1 MINLRYHIV
10 SLVAVFLALALGVV
24 MGSTVFKDSLSAAQ
38 RALTNEVV
46 NQAESLRQQKNQ
58 LDAENGDLRSFGT
71 AVLPSLLRDKLRGR
85 HVVLLDTDQVDNGTW
100 QGVRDTLQQLA
111 GATVDGRITFSTGR
125 MTLQSGGDRSA
136 LANLLGGDSADPASL
151 RTTLL
156 DGLTNRLVASERLP
170 TDDAGRARDRLTG
183 LADTKL
189 ASLDLSTRCK
199 GGKTPFPEPGSLFVI
214 IGPSDGTPTLTPDQ
228 FLVPLADK
236 LSNKS
241 LQPVAG
247 VEDWIGTSSWVVAL
261 RANRDVNQ
269 RVTSID
275 DVDQVFG
282 QYALVEALAA
292 QLQNPPQPPGHY
304 GTKAGSD
311 RLLPKI
317 GR

>member
-10 SLVAVFLALALGVV
+10 SLVAVFLALAFGVV

-125 MTLQSGGDRSA
+125 MTLQSGGD
-136 LANLLGGDSADPASL
+136 SADPASL

-183 LADTKL
+183 LADTKF
-189 ASLDLSTRCK
+189 ASLDLANRFK

-214 IGPSDGTPTLTPDQ
+214 IGPSDGTPTLTP
-228 FLVPLADK
+228 
-236 LSNKS
+236 
-241 LQPVAG
+241 
-247 VEDWIGTSSWVVAL
+247 
-261 RANRDVNQ
+261 
-269 RVTSID
+269 
-275 DVDQVFG
+275 
-282 QYALVEALAA
+282 
-292 QLQNPPQPPGHY
+292 
-304 GTKAGSD
+304 
-311 RLLPKI
+311 
-317 GR
+317 